1 MSTAFEG
8 EDAFRAAFF
17 EESPLFW
24 PIAPAAR
31 PFAAS
36 PDWPPVDAYVRAFG
50 SMTPPVLFEEQRR
63 APRRRRRAR
72 VDPAAFYDARIAREG
87 RVPTRSRS
95 WHDFLN
101 ALVWATFPRAKRA
114 LHARQLRALEV
125 RVDPDAC
132 SLPGTRSREHD
143 ALALIDEGGVVAL
156 DDGRSTRLVL
166 FGHALYEGLVLR
178 RGAMTACTIRLPVPD
193 AGLAERDAIACAEE
207 ALLARLAATELDS
220 RGFERL
226 TIPAA

>member
-1 MSTAFEG
+1 SEH
-8 EDAFRAAFF
+8 AFRAAFF

-31 PFAAS
+31 PFAAW
-36 PDWPPVDAYVRAFG
+36 PDWPPVEAYALAFG
-50 SMTPPVLFEEQRR
+50 AMAAPVRFEEQPL
-63 APRRRRRAR
+63 AQRRRRRVA
-72 VDPAAFYDARIAREG
+72 VDPAALYDARIAREG
-87 RVPTRSRS
+87 RVPTRARS

-114 LHARQLRALEV
+114 LHARQLRALEARIDPGA
-125 RVDPDAC
+125 RV
-132 SLPGTRSREHD
+132 LPATRSREHD

-156 DDGRSTRLVL
+156 DDGRSARLVL

-178 RGAMTACTIRLPVPD
+178 RGAMTACTIRLAVAD
-193 AGLAERDAIACAEE
+193 VHLAERDAIARAEE
-207 ALLARLAATELDS
+207 AVLARLAATELDP
-220 RGFERL
+220 RDFERL